1 MPLLEAIMG
10 TGSNDLYDAIFYLDA
25 TPEEGLFGD
34 CDEDDQAALMT
45 IASSTRVRSTS
56 RGRAPG
62 PGPVPRMN
70 IQSPPTSPMS
80 PTMTGTPN
88 LSPRVRPMTI
98 VTTDLLEPGQS
109 GEPSIGKMS
118 PLARL
123 FSGGNPIRGRT
134 TSMGAGASLKRVETL
149 LEEIKQLPVNKV
161 TEEMR
166 ELQVR
171 FICLLTMFVNAPCR
185 RSFCAV
191 VFAFSF
197 TL

>member
-1 MPLLEAIMG
+1 MG

-149 LEEIKQLPVNKV
+149 LEEIKQLPLNKV

-185 RSFCAV
+185 RCFCAV